1 MSQLHYSIY
10 VKIFDAFFDFDNL
23 NNIYE
28 TSLPLRSILKTKQ
41 FCTDRTWTKKRREKQ
56 LLRLEAAAFL
66 SFRFSYNLVK
76 ESEDCIQHFV
86 RVILARKAE
95 DPQRQI
101 QTEIRHN
108 NHSLLSL
115 ELSDRMAILT
125 RCCFYV
131 NIFCYYL

>member
-1 MSQLHYSIY
+1 M
-10 VKIFDAFFDFDNL
+10 
-23 NNIYE
+23 
-28 TSLPLRSILKTKQ
+28 SLPLRSFLKTKQ

-76 ESEDCIQHFV
+76 ESEDCIQHSV
-86 RVILARKAE
+86 CVTLSRKAE
-95 DPQRQI
+95 NPQHQV
-101 QTEIRHN
+101 QTKVCHN

-115 ELSDRMAILT
+115 KIRDRMAILT

-131 NIFCYYL
+131 NIICYYL

>member
-1 MSQLHYSIY
+1 MNR
-10 VKIFDAFFDFDNL
+10 K
-23 NNIYE
+23 
-28 TSLPLRSILKTKQ
+28 
-41 FCTDRTWTKKRREKQ
+41 EKSSCFPMK
-56 LLRLEAAAFL
+56 AAAFL

-76 ESEDCIQHFV
+76 ETEDCVQHFV
-86 RVILARKAE
+86 CVILSREAE
-95 DPQRQI
+95 NPQRQV

-131 NIFCYYL
+131 NIFCY

>member
-1 MSQLHYSIY
+1 M
-10 VKIFDAFFDFDNL
+10 K
-23 NNIYE
+23 
-28 TSLPLRSILKTKQ
+28 
-41 FCTDRTWTKKRREKQ
+41 
-56 LLRLEAAAFL
+56 AAAFL

-76 ESEDCIQHFV
+76 ESEDCIEHLV
-86 RVILARKAE
+86 CVILARKAE
-95 DPQRQI
+95 DPQRQV

-131 NIFCYYL
+131 NIFCY